1 MDRSAAAPA
10 ALGDAGR
17 KALDQERNRV
27 GTLQGQLKASQA
39 RVATLE
45 AENRAQAAHL
55 QDRRTIAQAVEGLTA
70 LVRELRQELA
80 VLRLEAD
87 DSAARLEMLE
97 RRP

>member
-1 MDRSAAAPA
+1 
-10 ALGDAGR
+10 
-17 KALDQERNRV
+17 
-27 GTLQGQLKASQA
+27 
-39 RVATLE
+39 VATLE